1 MELTRTHKII
11 LVVAGILLLVGLG
24 LWIFKPKKK
33 QEELE
38 LENYLGDEALLIASQ
53 VDEMNHTLAQKL
65 NDLEQKQKE
74 IKLQEKPDDNFP
86 LRMGSV
92 GKRVEQLQAF
102 LVRKFGANVV
112 ANGIW
117 DEKTQIAV
125 EKHLKQKEISQN
137 VFEAYNLAV
146 IKTSIFK

>member
-11 LVVAGILLLVGLG
+11 LAVVGILLLVGLG
-24 LWIFKPKKK
+24 FWIFKPKKK
-33 QEELE
+33 QEES
-38 LENYLGDEALLIASQ
+38 ENYLGDEALLIASQ
-53 VDEMNHTLAQKL
+53 VDEMNYTLAQKL
-65 NDLEQKQKE
+65 NNLEQKQE
-74 IKLQEKPDDNFP
+74 EAKLQEKPDDSFP

-102 LVRKFGANVV
+102 LVRKFGANVI

-137 VFEAYNLAV
+137 VFEAYNLGI